1 MKAPSLRGQKQ
12 LLPGSA
18 FHVWPSGI
26 GHAGGWWGGAV
37 SVLLKSQGDG
47 NLNKR
52 AGFQANF
59 PFCVWN
65 EPFEGF
71 QKYIVFNFSSSYLY
85 KGGLKHGPRT
95 NHIFVFRP
103 SPGLNMYIHIPSGPF
118 LDDHASRIKEDWFF
132 DQNSKFWM
140 SSPWQVTEISKWYS
154 SNALVD
160 IDPLS
165 HPLFIWWV
173 KSLAPPDPFVCHL

>member
-26 GHAGGWWGGAV
+26 GHGGGWWGGAV

-132 DQNSKFWM
+132 DQNSKF
-140 SSPWQVTEISKWYS
+140 
-154 SNALVD
+154 
-160 IDPLS
+160 
-165 HPLFIWWV
+165 
-173 KSLAPPDPFVCHL
+173 